1 MAQRIKGQEVVL
13 DVISEA
19 GREEALGDVV
29 SASITY
35 QLDILK
41 QRLLGETTDRK
52 DDIFRGL
59 EGEMEL
65 QLETRDALRFI
76 DRVKDRATR
85 RVAASTRFSITMTL
99 NFPEGGSARIQLTPV
114 YFGNIPLGVPG
125 GDEYVT
131 MSLTF
136 ESEDGR
142 ILFANAA

>member
-13 DVISEA
+13 DVVSPS

-29 SASITY
+29 SASITH

-52 DDIFRGL
+52 DDIFRGT
-59 EGEMEL
+59 EGEMEV
-65 QLETRDALRFI
+65 QLEAREALLFI
-76 DRVKDRATR
+76 NTVKSRAQRRTPASDRIN
-85 RVAASTRFSITMTL
+85 ITMTL
-99 NFPEGGSARIQLTPV
+99 NFPEGGTARIQLTNC
-114 YFGNIPLGVPG
+114 YFGNLPVNVGG

-131 MSLTF
+131 LSLTF
-136 ESEDGR
+136 EAEDGR

>member
-1 MAQRIKGQEVVL
+1 MAQRIKGQEAVL
-13 DVISEA
+13 DVVSSG
-19 GREEALGDVV
+19 GRETALGDVV
-29 SASITY
+29 SASVTY

-59 EGEMEL
+59 EGELEV
-65 QLETRDALRFI
+65 QLESREALRFI
-76 DRVKDRATR
+76 DRVKNRATR
-85 RVAASTRFSITMTL
+85 RTASSEVFSITLTL
-99 NFPEGGSARIQLTPV
+99 NFPEGGSARIQLSPV
-114 YFGNIPLGVPG
+114 YFGNIPISIGG

-131 MSLTF
+131 LSLTF

>member
-1 MAQRIKGQEVVL
+1 MGQRIKGQEVVL
-13 DVISEA
+13 DMISPN
-19 GREEALGDVV
+19 GRESELGDVV

-59 EGEMEL
+59 EGEMEI
-65 QLETRDALRFI
+65 QLENRDALRFI

-85 RVAASTRFSITMTL
+85 RTPASERFAITMTF
-99 NFPEGGSARIQLTPV
+99 NFPEGGSARIQLSPI
-114 YFGNIPLGVPG
+114 YFGNIPLNVSG

-142 ILFANAA
+142 ILFTT

>member
-1 MAQRIKGQEVVL
+1 MGQRIKGQEVVL
-13 DVISEA
+13 DIISPN
-19 GREEALGDVV
+19 GRESTLGDVI

-59 EGEMEL
+59 EGEMEV
-65 QLETRDALRFI
+65 QLESRDALLFI
-76 DRVKDRATR
+76 DRVKNRATR
-85 RVAASTRFSITMTL
+85 RTPSSERFSVTMTL
-99 NFPEGGSARIQLTPV
+99 AFPEGGTARIQMSPV
-114 YFGNIPLGVPG
+114 YFGNIPVNVGG

-131 MSLTF
+131 LSLTF

-142 ILFANAA
+142 ILFTA